1 MKAAAARYGLK
12 LLPPLRTA
20 TPAVAASRRS
30 FVYWPY
36 PTSLRPPRHGE
47 TLESFF
53 TPAAYKAAAITWNLS
68 HSEIM
73 ASNAMY
79 PLESLWVHQGK
90 LRCRL
95 VAYAQGP
102 YFQVRVRPSCE
113 AGNVIEEAE
122 LQAMLNLFGLT
133 ESPISTLVTE
143 ATWLHK
149 GLAVELDTL
158 GSDVRVELR
167 LRKFAAVLRTDQG
180 HFDAAGGHESNILDL
195 VPAAL
200 RPAPVETIST
210 VLV

>member
-1 MKAAAARYGLK
+1 MKVAARCGLK
-12 LLPPLRTA
+12 LLPLRTT
-20 TPAVAASRRS
+20 TPAVAASSRS
-30 FVYWPY
+30 FVYW

-102 YFQVRVRPSCE
+102 YLQVRVRPSCE
-113 AGNVIEEAE
+113 AGNVIQESE

-143 ATWLHK
+143 ETWFHK
-149 GLAVELDTL
+149 GLAVELDAL
-158 GSDVRVELR
+158 GRDVRVELR

-180 HFDAAGGHESNILDL
+180 HFDAAGGHESHILDL

-200 RPAPVETIST
+200 RTAPAIRLSN
-210 VLV
+210 